1 VKLQEY
7 EMRRWWCVERRGEML
22 LLRRLEGVTKEVKGL
37 QGQLA
42 DYNFVLDK
50 VRLLFLAFFQ
60 VASRV
65 TVLAPWAFINASR
78 SSRVRF
84 TCLILLKQPPDSG

>member
-1 VKLQEY
+1 
-7 EMRRWWCVERRGEML
+7 MRRQWRVDWRGEVL

-50 VRLLFLAFFQ
+50 VRLFFLALF
-60 VASRV
+60 
-65 TVLAPWAFINASR
+65 
-78 SSRVRF
+78 
-84 TCLILLKQPPDSG
+84 